1 MANVENLYELCQLSE
16 ERLTEII
23 ENSKNAKIIY
33 EFLNKAKNEAALDEF
48 GEEIPTKPDTFQ
60 KKTLITKKKIAT
72 KK

>member
-1 MANVENLYELCQLSE
+1 MANVDNLQELCQLSE

-33 EFLNKAKNEAALDEF
+33 EFLNKVKNEVAVDEF
-48 GEEIPTKPDTFQ
+48 GEEIPTKPEYQ
-60 KKTLITKKKIAT
+60 KKTLITKKKASA

>member
-1 MANVENLYELCQLSE
+1 MVNVENLQELCQLSE

-33 EFLNKAKNEAALDEF
+33 EFLNKLKNELPVDEF
-48 GEEIPTKPDTFQ
+48 GEEIPTKPEYQ
-60 KKTLITKKKIAT
+60 KKSLITKKKTTT